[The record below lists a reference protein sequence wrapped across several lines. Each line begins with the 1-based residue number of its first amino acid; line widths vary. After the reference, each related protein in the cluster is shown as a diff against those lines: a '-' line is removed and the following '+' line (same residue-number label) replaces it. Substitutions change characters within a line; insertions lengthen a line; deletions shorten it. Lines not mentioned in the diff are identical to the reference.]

1 VPLFEVMPITDEI
14 AALIGAPAR
23 EIEAMAVRQGMFT
36 LREDGVRL
44 SIAGITSMD
53 EVRRMAGR
61 HARVTAG

>member
-14 AALIGAPAR
+14 AALIGAPTR